1 MFRKH
6 WNWYGDVD
14 GCLCL
19 VCPLISALPVLQEIV
34 DHFVILRPDVGA
46 VKVSRCRPPGGGL
59 GLGLGLSLPE
69 VPLVTA
75 GPRYC
80 VVWRGVAG
88 RTLRADLVDL
98 VFVEAVIDVVVI
110 GEYLLRH
117 FIVKLVRY
125 FALFTFSYRKIV
137 PRWRSWN
144 FWSDGDILPL
154 IEWDKHGVD
163 APSVPGRHRLGRL
176 AARTVFRLVS
186 WLDGGGLR
194 HVGRFSMVRSS
205 SVRSLSLWWIGRGWF
220 ASLVGGLGIRE
231 DHRRSPGG
239 RSLFLLCRVQTYII
253 RFLNRLNV
261 LNKIFQ
267 KMNISTFT
275 WIENLESSLF
285 KKKSFVFWLLSK
297 YCLTG
302 LDFLVDWN
310 EKGS

>member
-1 MFRKH
+1 VAVRVE
-6 WNWYGDVD
+6 DV
-14 GCLCL
+14 GCLQLGVPLLQTGADNQWPGGDILGLAHIL
-19 VCPLISALPVLQEIV
+19 VTVHLISALPVLQEIV

-46 VKVSRCRPPGGGL
+46 VKVSRCRPPGGDL

-144 FWSDGDILPL
+144 F
-154 IEWDKHGVD
+154 
-163 APSVPGRHRLGRL
+163 
-176 AARTVFRLVS
+176 
-186 WLDGGGLR
+186 
-194 HVGRFSMVRSS
+194 
-205 SVRSLSLWWIGRGWF
+205 
-220 ASLVGGLGIRE
+220 
-231 DHRRSPGG
+231 
-239 RSLFLLCRVQTYII
+239 
-253 RFLNRLNV
+253 
-261 LNKIFQ
+261 
-267 KMNISTFT
+267 
-275 WIENLESSLF
+275 
-285 KKKSFVFWLLSK
+285 
-297 YCLTG
+297 
-302 LDFLVDWN
+302 
-310 EKGS
+310 